1 MWNIPFCCIQAMF
14 AALYVRL
21 ACSVRRGCGCS
32 SGVEH
37 NLAKVGVEG
46 SNPFARSKNLKKM
59 KCLPSSHKRG
69 WGHSFPGKQ
78 GGSSWT
84 KVKGGYR
91 LGRPGLPRELLNEID
106 DSRVVGLGPAQG
118 AHYFSLPVGRN
129 GSIRSECRQHIL
141 VTEVLRGALKF
152 LGGSA
157 GFFKP
162 EDQRRSE

>member
-1 MWNIPFCCIQAMF
+1 MMPTSCEQPETI
-14 AALYVRL
+14 VRNYL
-21 ACSVRRGCGCS
+21 T
-32 SGVEH
+32 
-37 NLAKVGVEG
+37 KVGVEG

-59 KCLPSSHKRG
+59 KCLSYSHTRG
-69 WGHSFPGKQ
+69 SWHSFSGKQ

-84 KVKGGYR
+84 KVKEGNR
-91 LGRPGLPRELLNEID
+91 LDRPRLPRELLNEID
-106 DSRVVGLGPAQG
+106 DSRVFGLGPAQG
-118 AHYFSLPVGRN
+118 AQYFSLVVGRD

-157 GFFKP
+157 GFFEP